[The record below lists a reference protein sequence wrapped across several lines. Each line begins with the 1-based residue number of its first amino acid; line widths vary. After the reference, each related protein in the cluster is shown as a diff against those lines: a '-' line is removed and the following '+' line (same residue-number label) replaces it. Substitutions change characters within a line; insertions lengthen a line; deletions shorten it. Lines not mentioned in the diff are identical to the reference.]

1 MSFFPQ
7 GTGGNRGRYGVVD
20 NSIRDEFVAL
30 LKRSGVLRLVDLSL
44 RESIVEIAINNPP
57 HNYFTV
63 ELMEQVLL
71 LQKMFAQVG
80 EAKMIGV
87 RGIIITGSGRS
98 FSAGASLDMLGC
110 LTEKRDQERVT
121 HIMREIMTMIEEC
134 QIPVIAAINGI
145 CLGAGLELALAC
157 HYRVCAERIHLG
169 FPEINLDLMP
179 GATGTQ
185 TLPRLIGRSR
195 AQYLLLSGKLVTAE
209 DALRIGL
216 VDVVVSKSEV
226 MNAARG
232 IAADMCF
239 KNEKATT
246 YLLRVVTAGL
256 RELGEKSQA
265 LESELFWELVR
276 DKQARGVLSSDQVG
290 INKGIGN
297 GVNSEKD

>member
-1 MSFFPQ
+1 
-7 GTGGNRGRYGVVD
+7 VVD
-20 NSIRDEFVAL
+20 NSIRDQFAAL
-30 LKRSGVLRLVDLSL
+30 LQKSGLPRLADLSF
-44 RESIVEIAINNPP
+44 RESILEIAINNPP

-63 ELMEQVLL
+63 ELLEQVLL
-71 LQKMFAQVG
+71 VQKKFAQVG
-80 EAKMIGV
+80 ESRMADV

-98 FSAGASLDMLGC
+98 FSAGASLDMLRC
-110 LTEKRDQERVT
+110 LTEKKEQERVT
-121 HIMREIMTMIEEC
+121 HIMREIMTMIEKSP
-134 QIPVIAAINGI
+134 IPVIAAINGI
-145 CLGAGLELALAC
+145 CLGAGLELALVC
-157 HYRVCAERIHLG
+157 HYRVCAARVHLG

-195 AQYLLLSGKLVTAE
+195 AQYLLLSGKLITAE

-246 YLLRVVTAGL
+246 YLLKVVTAGL
-256 RELGEKSQA
+256 REPGEKSQA
-265 LESELFWELVR
+265 LESELFWQLVR
-276 DKQARGVLSSDQVG
+276 DKQARGSLSSGQIG
-290 INKGIGN
+290 INKGGSE

>member
-1 MSFFPQ
+1 M
-7 GTGGNRGRYGVVD
+7 VD
-20 NSIRDEFVAL
+20 NSMRDQFAAL
-30 LKRSGVLRLVDLSL
+30 LQKSGLPRLADISI
-44 RESIVEIAINNPP
+44 RESILEISINNPP
-57 HNYFTV
+57 HNYFNV
-63 ELMEQVLL
+63 ELLEEVLL
-71 LQKMFAQVG
+71 VQKMFAQAG
-80 EAKMIGV
+80 EAKMLGV

-110 LTEKRDQERVT
+110 LTEKKEQERVT
-121 HIMREIMTMIEEC
+121 HIMREIMTMIEESR
-134 QIPVIAAINGI
+134 IPVIAAINGI

-157 HYRVCAERIHLG
+157 HYRVCGERIHLG

-195 AQYLLLSGKLVTAE
+195 AQYLLLSGKLITAE

-216 VDVVVSKSEV
+216 VDIVVSKSEV
-226 MNAARG
+226 VNAARG
-232 IAADMCF
+232 IAGDMCF
-239 KNEKATT
+239 KNEKAIT

-256 RELGEKSQA
+256 REPGEKSRA

-276 DKQARGVLSSDQVG
+276 DKQARGGLSSDQIG
-290 INKGIGN
+290 INKGRGE

>member
-1 MSFFPQ
+1 M
-7 GTGGNRGRYGVVD
+7 VD
-20 NSIRDEFVAL
+20 NSIRDQFAAL
-30 LKRSGVLRLVDLSL
+30 LQKSGLPRLADISI
-44 RESIVEIAINNPP
+44 RESILEIAINNPP

-63 ELMEQVLL
+63 ELLEQVLL
-71 LQKMFAQVG
+71 VQKEFTQVG
-80 EAKMIGV
+80 KARTLGV

-98 FSAGASLDMLGC
+98 FSAGASLDMLRC
-110 LTEKRDQERVT
+110 LTEKKEQERVT
-121 HIMREIMTMIEEC
+121 RIMREIMTMIEESR
-134 QIPVIAAINGI
+134 IPVIAAINGI

-157 HYRVCAERIHLG
+157 HYRVCGERVHLG

-195 AQYLLLSGKLVTAE
+195 AQYLLLSGKLITAE

-239 KNEKATT
+239 KNEKAIT
-246 YLLRVVTAGL
+246 YLLKVVTAGL
-256 RELGEKSQA
+256 REPGDKSQA
-265 LESELFWELVR
+265 LESELFWQLVR
-276 DKQARGVLSSDQVG
+276 DKQARGGLSSSQIG
-290 INKGIGN
+290 INKGGGE